1 MFEKV
6 VLVMGLFAFAKQA
19 PKLIGDVLG
28 IDSGNMKLGIGGKL
42 AAGGLLGAA
51 AVMGGGLRTGI
62 NNITH
67 GFGKAGDSINN
78 FKSAK
83 GFKKIGAGV
92 KAVGSVVGHGFIGGV
107 VSGAAGALSAGGRVA
122 KNGAFSAK
130 NASEARK
137 SYNEGFTGAITA
149 RDKREN
155 YRATHGGTFGAMV
168 GHTSDATD
176 GVLSWMGINSIDQI
190 KAEQARA
197 QEVANARKAVADRA
211 KAIMERQKTERE
223 ATVGQTTHGGYY
235 KNLAEIENQI
245 AYAQQN
251 GTLMDGTTS
260 IDAKALVDMQN
271 AKAKLEKQLQADIV
285 AGISAKTGALDMA
298 AYDGELMSAVSTFR
312 TKLSSNYNSILRN
325 ADRDIAEVNT
335 AIINLEAANAASSQK
350 INDFISTGNVS
361 RLFDGKDA
369 IDNANRKLSVELN
382 ARILKEQENKK

>member
-51 AVMGGGLRTGI
+51 AVMGGGLRAGI

-67 GFGKAGDSINN
+67 GFGKAGDSVNN

-83 GFKKIGAGV
+83 GFKKIGAGI
-92 KAVGSVVGHGFIGGV
+92 KAAGSIVGHGVIGGAF
-107 VSGAAGALSAGGRVA
+107 SGAAGALSAGGRVA

-168 GHTSDATD
+168 GHTSDATH

-223 ATVGQTTHGGYY
+223 ATVGETTHGGYY
-235 KNLAEIENQI
+235 KNLAELENQI
-245 AYAQQN
+245 AFAQQN

-260 IDAKALVDMQN
+260 IDAAALVDMQK
-271 AKAKLEKQLQADIV
+271 AKDKLEKQLQADIV
-285 AGISAKTGALDMA
+285 AGLDKTGALNMA
-298 AYDGELMSAVSTFR
+298 KYDGELMSAVSTFR

-325 ADRDIAEVNT
+325 ADRDIAEVDT

-350 INDFISTGNVS
+350 INDFITSGNVS